1 MQKIGTLLAA
11 AACALSLTT
20 ANAEEDSSADEIARE
35 LANPNTPLAT
45 LRLKNQWTSYSGS
58 LPGADSL
65 DNFSMLFQPS
75 FPFPIGDPGEV
86 IFWRPAIPIFFDRPV
101 WDPGSGSFDR
111 QSGIG
116 DIAMDLAYGKTS
128 KNGILTAF
136 GIVTT
141 LPTANDDLGLDQ
153 WLLGPELLI
162 GKLTET
168 YVLGIFPN
176 HQWDIAGE
184 DDFDTSLTTIQVF
197 ATYLP
202 GDGWAVASS
211 PIMTY
216 NWETSDWSIPLNLT
230 VSKTAIFGETPYKL
244 DFTLDY
250 YVEAPDAFG
259 PEWVIGFN
267 IAPVVENVLASW
279 FK

>member
-1 MQKIGTLLAA
+1 
-11 AACALSLTT
+11 
-20 ANAEEDSSADEIARE
+20 
-35 LANPNTPLAT
+35 
-45 LRLKNQWTSYSGS
+45 
-58 LPGADSL
+58 
-65 DNFSMLFQPS
+65 
-75 FPFPIGDPGEV
+75 
-86 IFWRPAIPIFFDRPV
+86 
-101 WDPGSGSFDR
+101 
-111 QSGIG
+111 
-116 DIAMDLAYGKTS
+116 MDVAYGRTS
-128 KNGILTAF
+128 SSGILTAF
-136 GIVTT
+136 GFVTT

-153 WLLGPELLI
+153 WLIGPEFLI

-184 DDFDTSLTTIQVF
+184 DDFDTSLTTIQLF

-202 GDGWAVASS
+202 GDGWALAYS

-216 NWETSDWSIPLNLT
+216 NWETSDWTIPLNLT
-230 VSKTAIFGETPYKL
+230 VSKTLIFGETPYKL

-250 YVEAPDAFG
+250 YVDAPDAFG